1 MQPALLGGLFIGVLS
16 GLPIVSICNCCC
28 LWVIG
33 GGVLSAYLDQQQD
46 PRPTSAV
53 RGAKVGATAGVV
65 GAFVWLVVAS
75 VINLV
80 MAPFQSA
87 MLEAVSRNA
96 RDVPPELREW
106 LDSMANT
113 EPSMGATIFWFAIM
127 LVIGSAFAALG
138 GALGATYFRRDVPP
152 ALGGPMMPPPLP

>member
-16 GLPIVSICNCCC
+16 ALPIVSICNCCC

-46 PRPTSAV
+46 PSPTSPS

-65 GAFVWLVVAS
+65 GAFVWLVVAT

-87 MLEAVSRNA
+87 MLEAVTRNA
-96 RDVPPELREW
+96 RDVPPEIREW
-106 LDSMANT
+106 LDSMANA
-113 EPSMGATIFWFAIM
+113 EPSFVANVFWFGIM
-127 LVIGSAFAALG
+127 LIIGSAFAALG
-138 GALGATYFRRDVPP
+138 GALAATYFRRDVPP

>member
-16 GLPIVSICNCCC
+16 ALPIVSICNCCC

-46 PRPTSAV
+46 PSPTSPG

-65 GAFVWLVVAS
+65 GAFVWLVVAT

-87 MLEAVSRNA
+87 MLEAVTRNA
-96 RDVPPELREW
+96 RDVPPEIREW
-106 LDSMANT
+106 LDSMANA
-113 EPSMGATIFWFAIM
+113 EPSFVANLFWFGIM
-127 LVIGSAFAALG
+127 LIIGSAFAALG
-138 GALGATYFRRDVPP
+138 GALAATYFRRDVPP
-152 ALGGPMMPPPLP
+152 ALGGPMMPPPMP